1 MTNKEDIYFLST
13 FKYRK
18 EYQELFE
25 FTEIKVLNICINL
38 RFKKINWY
46 KIVPTKTRKEKSIIN
61 FSCTVFLVFLLSI
74 WIILVKHNHPVIH

>member
-38 RFKKINWY
+38 QLKRNKLVQYRTNKNQKRKIYNQLFMY
-46 KIVPTKTRKEKSIIN
+46 CFSSFFTFDLDNFGKT
-61 FSCTVFLVFLLSI
+61 
-74 WIILVKHNHPVIH
+74 